1 MIDLTKERPIP
12 LEQATGLIPPAH
24 KGKRTHLSTLV
35 RWIVD
40 GARRPD
46 GTRVQLEAVRL
57 GGRWMTTAQAIQRF
71 ADALTPNL
79 RAQDAK
85 PPRSPAA
92 RQRSSERAARELD
105 KAGI

>member
-1 MIDLTKERPIP
+1 MIDLTEERPIP
-12 LEQATGLIPPAH
+12 LEQATRLIPPAR

-57 GGRWMTTAQAIQRF
+57 GGRWMTTAEAIQRF
-71 ADALTPNL
+71 AEALTPNL
-79 RAQDAK
+79 RDRDTK
-85 PPRSPAA
+85 PPRPPAT
-92 RQRSSERAARELD
+92 RQRSSARAARELERI
-105 KAGI
+105 GI